1 MPTGSRSMAVKYSHW
16 IRAAPVSATTA
27 SSGRS
32 RREIRSRDGC
42 VSPKKSSS
50 PIAAPVHRSAL
61 RRAGAMPAVSAI
73 FETMA
78 ASPNSAAP
86 ASTWM

>member
-1 MPTGSRSMAVKYSHW
+1 MPTGRRSMAVKYSHW
-16 IRAAPVSATTA
+16 MSAAPVRATTA

-32 RREIRSRDGC
+32 RRETRSRDGW
-42 VSPKKSSS
+42 VRPRKSSS
-50 PIAAPVHRSAL
+50 PSAAPVHRSAL
-61 RRAGAMPAVSAI
+61 RRAGAMPAVSDI

-86 ASTWM
+86 ASTWV